1 MWLSHSLYIRTV
13 SSQLLLCSVTFVS
26 FLAGLGQGL
35 SVHTVHVDLPKRPIN
50 GFKLDQQK
58 RQQVLRA
65 YCPNIYILWVVRIIV
80 GTKMG
85 IAQLKFSHFLLNS
98 VMEELLLSPI
108 IIP

>member
-1 MWLSHSLYIRTV
+1 MVVTQFIYKDSKLSASFMQCYI
-13 SSQLLLCSVTFVS
+13 C
-26 FLAGLGQGL
+26 FLPGWSEAEMKC
-35 SVHTVHVDLPKRPIN
+35 TVHVDLPKRPIN